1 MPLNAHVRERLS
13 ACLTQLGAA
22 YQGGRTMSSAS
33 KGNERELFIEV
44 FLKNVLPQAYR
55 FGTGDITDTHGRR
68 SGQIDLVVERS
79 TVPSFPL
86 VGTAIPRLYLAEGVA
101 AAIEVKSDIS
111 SQWDEAITTATSVS
125 SLQTT
130 SGAPVPFFIVGYR
143 GWKTM
148 DTLERNACA
157 AGDGG
162 ARLTGVLCLDPPLFI
177 GGKDV
182 A

>member
-1 MPLNAHVRERLS
+1 MRPLLNGGTLGRPRPPAPCLASDERER
-13 ACLTQLGAA
+13 
-22 YQGGRTMSSAS
+22 SS
-33 KGNERELFIEV
+33 
-44 FLKNVLPQAYR
+44 
-55 FGTGDITDTHGRR
+55 
-68 SGQIDLVVERS
+68 
-79 TVPSFPL
+79 VPSFPL

-157 AGDGG
+157 AG
-162 ARLTGVLCLDPPLFI
+162 
-177 GGKDV
+177 
-182 A
+182 